1 MGDVSTVR
9 RYRLDQCASNEPAF
23 PERTADAMNDKRAIR
38 MVALAELVA
47 IGFAFYL
54 LNRESMPN
62 IGLAVQRAGY
72 LTCQQIA
79 RGFGALAI
87 ELEKGYRTKVAP

>member
-1 MGDVSTVR
+1 MNPDRKAVR
-9 RYRLDQCASNEPAF
+9 VL
-23 PERTADAMNDKRAIR
+23 
-38 MVALAELVA
+38 ALAELVA
-47 IGFAFYL
+47 IGLAVYL
-54 LNRESMPN
+54 LNRESMPS
-62 IGLAVQRAGY
+62 IGLAIQRAGF